1 VHKLATGIVESWDS
15 DRGYGVIMMDGNI
28 PVWSH
33 YSSIRGVTGFAN
45 LARGE
50 RVAMTLESR
59 DPLAKNTEAPGFAWI
74 TADVYPIDRT
84 KTNSFDQHRAR
95 Q

>member
-1 VHKLATGIVESWDS
+1 MPKLVTGTVESWDT
-15 DRGYGVIMMDGNI
+15 DRGCGVIMMDGNI

-33 YSSIRGVTGFAN
+33 YSTIRGVTGFAN
-45 LARGE
+45 LTPGE
-50 RVAMTLESR
+50 QVAMTLISR

-84 KTNSFDQHRAR
+84 KDDSYD
-95 Q
+95 